1 MADDVDVAS
10 GYQEVLL
17 NATLANRVIYEGVSA
32 EGCEKCDTPI
42 PQARR
47 LAIPGCTLCA
57 FCKGKEERNKPGR
70 R

>member
-10 GYQEVLL
+10 GYQEIMLG
-17 NATLANRVIYEGVSA
+17 ATLANRVVYEGISA
-32 EGCEKCDTPI
+32 ESCEECDTPI

-57 FCKGKEERNKPGR
+57 FCKGKQERKTGR

>member
-10 GYQEVLL
+10 GYQEIMLG
-17 NATLANRVIYEGVSA
+17 ATLANRVVYEGISA
-32 EGCEKCDTPI
+32 ESCEECDTPI

-47 LAIPGCTLCA
+47 LAVPGCTLCA
-57 FCKGKEERNKPGR
+57 FCKGKQERKTGR

>member
-17 NATLANRVIYEGVSA
+17 NATLANRVVYEGISA
-32 EGCEKCDTPI
+32 EDCQECDTPI

-57 FCKGKEERNKPGR
+57 FCKGKQERKLGKR
-70 R
+70 

>member
-17 NATLANRVIYEGVSA
+17 NATLANRVIYEGTSA
-32 EGCEKCDTPI
+32 EDCEECDTPI
-42 PQARR
+42 SQARR

-57 FCKGKEERNKPGR
+57 FCKGKQERKTGKR
-70 R
+70 

>member
-17 NATLANRVIYEGVSA
+17 NATLANRVVYEGISA
-32 EGCEKCDTPI
+32 EDCEECNTPI
-42 PQARR
+42 PLGRR

-57 FCKGKEERNKPGR
+57 FCKGKQERKTGKR
-70 R
+70 

>member
-1 MADDVDVAS
+1 MADDIDVAS

-17 NATLANRVIYEGVSA
+17 NATLANRVVYEGVSA
-32 EGCEKCDTPI
+32 ESCEECDTPI

-57 FCKGKEERNKPGR
+57 FCKGKQERKTGKR
-70 R
+70 